1 MLINIFFILITVT
14 IAIAI
19 AMNLE
24 LRQLRYFIAVA
35 EEKHF
40 GRAALRLHMTQPPL
54 SQTIQG
60 LEQML
65 GTPLFLRTK
74 RSVALT
80 PAGLALLP
88 EAQRILQQAAALPDL
103 AQRAASGTAGL
114 LSLAFISTA
123 DYSILPPLLLRFRER
138 FPQVRIDLREATTD
152 VQLDDLVLGKIDAG
166 LLLPPLPDKAR
177 TQLDYLPLLSEPLLA
192 AIPAGWPGA
201 KSRVKSGSGAL
212 SLKAL
217 AELPLIIFPRRISP
231 AFHDTIIACFRDA
244 GVTPHIGQEAI
255 QMQTIIGL
263 VSAGM
268 GMALVPQS
276 VSNLKR
282 PGVDY
287 RPLRDATA
295 LIETGLAWRRDNT
308 SPVLAAMLAMLREGQ
323 GSNPSHEAPPMSS
336 DKAV

>member
-1 MLINIFFILITVT
+1 
-14 IAIAI
+14 
-19 AMNLE
+19 MNLE

-65 GTPLFLRTK
+65 GTPLFVRTK

-103 AQRAASGTAGL
+103 AQRAASGNAGL
-114 LSLAFISTA
+114 LTLSFISTA
-123 DYSILPPLLLRFRER
+123 DYSILPPLLLQFRER

-192 AIPAGWPGA
+192 AIPAGWAAA
-201 KSRVKSGSGAL
+201 KNRGKGGGNTGSSGAL

-295 LIETGLAWRRDNT
+295 LIETGLAWRRDNA
-308 SPVLAAMLAMLREGQ
+308 SPVLAAMLAMLREAQ
-323 GSNPSHEAPPMSS
+323 GSTPSPEAPPMSS
-336 DKAV
+336 GKAV

>member
-1 MLINIFFILITVT
+1 
-14 IAIAI
+14 
-19 AMNLE
+19 MNLE

-60 LEQML
+60 LEQLL
-65 GTPLFLRTK
+65 GTPLFVRTK

-80 PAGLALLP
+80 PAGIALLP
-88 EAQRILQQAAALPDL
+88 EAQRLLQQAAALPDL
-103 AQRAASGTAGL
+103 ARRAASGNAGL
-114 LSLAFISTA
+114 LTLSFISTA

-138 FPQVRIDLREATTD
+138 YPQVRIDLREATTD

-166 LLLPPLPDKAR
+166 LLLPPFPDKTRA
-177 TQLDYLPLLSEPLLA
+177 QLDYLPLLSEPLLA
-192 AIPAGWPGA
+192 AIPQGWLPGKTRGGRRAG
-201 KSRVKSGSGAL
+201 GAL

-217 AELPLIIFPRRISP
+217 SDLPLIIFPRRISP

-282 PGVDY
+282 PGVEY
-287 RPLRDATA
+287 RSLSDAA
-295 LIETGLAWRRDNT
+295 PLIETGLAWRRDNV
-308 SPVLAAMLAMLREGQ
+308 SPVLAALLAMLRD
-323 GSNPSHEAPPMSS
+323 PVAPMQLPISG
-336 DKAV
+336 

>member
-1 MLINIFFILITVT
+1 
-14 IAIAI
+14 
-19 AMNLE
+19 MNLE

-60 LEQML
+60 LEQLL
-65 GTPLFLRTK
+65 GTPLFVRTK

-80 PAGLALLP
+80 PAGIALLP
-88 EAQRILQQAAALPDL
+88 EAQRLLQQAAALPDL
-103 AQRAASGTAGL
+103 ARRAASGNAGL
-114 LSLAFISTA
+114 LTLSFISTA

-138 FPQVRIDLREATTD
+138 YPQVRIDLREATTD

-166 LLLPPLPDKAR
+166 LLLPPFPDKTRA
-177 TQLDYLPLLSEPLLA
+177 QLDYLPLLSEPLLA
-192 AIPAGWPGA
+192 AIPQGWLTGKNRSGHRAG
-201 KSRVKSGSGAL
+201 SAL

-217 AELPLIIFPRRISP
+217 SDLPLIIFPRRISP

-282 PGVDY
+282 PGVEY
-287 RPLRDATA
+287 RSLGDAA
-295 LIETGLAWRRDNT
+295 PLIETGLAWRRDNV
-308 SPVLAAMLAMLREGQ
+308 SPVLAALLAMLRD
-323 GSNPSHEAPPMSS
+323 PAAPMPI
-336 DKAV
+336 

>member
-1 MLINIFFILITVT
+1 
-14 IAIAI
+14 
-19 AMNLE
+19 MNLE

-54 SQTIQG
+54 SQAIQG
-60 LEQML
+60 LEQAL
-65 GTPLFLRTK
+65 GTALFARTK

-80 PAGLALLP
+80 PAGEALLP
-88 EAQRILQQAAALPDL
+88 EAQRILQQAAALPEL
-103 AQRAASGTAGL
+103 ALRAAGGSAGV
-114 LSLAFISTA
+114 LSLSFISTA

-138 FPQVRIDLREATTD
+138 FPQVRIELREATTD
-152 VQLDDLVLGKIDAG
+152 IQFDELMLDKIDAG
-166 LLLPPLPDKAR
+166 LLLPPLPDKIKP
-177 TQLDYLPLLSEPLLA
+177 QLDYLPLLSEPLLA
-192 AIPAGWPGA
+192 AIPGGWRPDGQPVKKANANAGGTI
-201 KSRVKSGSGAL
+201 

-282 PGVDY
+282 PGVEY
-287 RPLRDATA
+287 RSLRDAA
-295 LIETGLAWRRDNT
+295 PLIETGLAWRRDNA
-308 SPVLAAMLAMLREGQ
+308 SPVLAALLAMLRD
-323 GSNPSHEAPPMSS
+323 P
-336 DKAV
+336 KL